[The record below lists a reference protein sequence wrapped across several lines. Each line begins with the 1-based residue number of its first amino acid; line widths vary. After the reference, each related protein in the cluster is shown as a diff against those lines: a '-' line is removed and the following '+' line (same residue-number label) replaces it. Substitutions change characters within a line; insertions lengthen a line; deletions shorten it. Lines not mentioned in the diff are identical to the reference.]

1 MSTMA
6 YTPGLKRKSVSLIRK
21 TRKLPLPGEVLMKV
35 GDTVS
40 PDTIVARTT
49 LLGDPFII
57 NLAIQ
62 FGVDPEDAA
71 EYMIKEK
78 GDLVKEGEPIA
89 LKKFLWTKKF
99 VNSPITGTLEDVSKY
114 SGQVVIRG
122 QPISVEVKAYIP
134 GTVIEVIGNEGLVI
148 EGKPSAYIQGI
159 FGIGGETHGDIMMVS
174 DKPNDVVTV
183 EKITPKCSGK
193 VLVGGS
199 MITGDALR
207 RAVEVGANG
216 VIIGGINDK
225 EIIELLGYEI
235 GVAITGDEEVGLT
248 IIVTEGYGK
257 MNMSTKTFEILK
269 RFEGKMACINGATQ
283 IRAGVMRP
291 EIIVPRDDVTLDIK
305 SKEDE
310 SLDINEGMKAGTPVR
325 IIREPY
331 FGAMGHV
338 VSLPVELQVV
348 ETESKVRVL
357 KAELSD
363 GRKVLVPRANVE
375 IIEE

>member
-21 TRKLPLPGEVLMKV
+21 TRKLPLSGEVLMKV

-89 LKKFLWTKKF
+89 LKKFLWTKKY

-134 GTVIEVIGNEGLVI
+134 GTVIEVIGNDGLVI
-148 EGKPSAYIQGI
+148 EGKPSAHIQGI

-174 DKPNDVVTV
+174 DKTNDVVTV
-183 EKITPKCSGK
+183 EKITPECSGK

-207 RAVEVGANG
+207 RAVEVGAKG

-235 GVAITGDEEVGLT
+235 GVAITGDEEIGIT

-257 MNMSTKTFEILK
+257 MSMSTKTFEILK
-269 RFEGKMACINGATQ
+269 KFEGKMACINGATQ

-291 EIIVPRDDVTLDIK
+291 EIIVPRDDITLDK
-305 SKEDE
+305 SKEE
-310 SLDINEGMKAGTPVR
+310 GSLDIMEGMKAGTPIRV
-325 IIREPY
+325 IREPY

-357 KAELSD
+357 TAELRD
-363 GRKVLVPRANVE
+363 GKKVLIPRANVE